1 MPTVRRATFVFGS
14 VSNEEIRFG
23 HLSSRNVLIQS
34 RGSGLH
40 LRGSGG
46 PEVLRRLGGTRV
58 KPDSPRAQ
66 GMLLATA
73 GGEPPLGNDLDD
85 YISGHVTDV
94 IDEGVRCLM
103 EAGLRHPLRD

>member
-1 MPTVRRATFVFGS
+1 
-14 VSNEEIRFG
+14 
-23 HLSSRNVLIQS
+23 
-34 RGSGLH
+34 
-40 LRGSGG
+40 
-46 PEVLRRLGGTRV
+46 
-58 KPDSPRAQ
+58 
-66 GMLLATA
+66 MLLATA